1 MEQPSAG
8 TAVSLRRRDSLS
20 ADCTVSF
27 LHPCTPT
34 SMNAYVLHYIVHATS
49 ILKQRKRVS
58 SKSPDNTLLRCWS
71 KLVACTMHV
80 MQHITYLHAW

>member
-1 MEQPSAG
+1 MEQPNAG

-20 ADCTVSF
+20 ADCVFSAP
-27 LHPCTPT
+27 LHPYKYECIRV
-34 SMNAYVLHYIVHATS
+34 ALHRS
-49 ILKQRKRVS
+49 CNKL